1 MGLLLGAIGDD
12 VTGSTDLAL
21 MLGKQGMSVVQ
32 YIGIPDP
39 KADTKDAQ
47 AAVIA
52 LKTRTAP
59 VDEAVRSSLEACR
72 WLLDRGAQQIYF
84 KYCSTF
90 DSTEEGNI
98 GAVAEALLEKLAGG
112 VTVFCPSFPANRRT
126 LYQGHLF
133 VGEKLL
139 SETGMR
145 EHPLTPM
152 RDSNLVR
159 FLGKQVGRPEAVGL
173 APLPVVEEGAG
184 SIQEEIHRLAGE
196 GMSFILVDA
205 LTNRH
210 LLDIGKACKDLKLV
224 TGGSG
229 LAMGLPANFRE
240 AGLLKAQ
247 GGLIE
252 LPKLEGG
259 AAVLAGSCSE
269 ATREQVAYMA
279 RHYPALAVDPLSLAE
294 SMAGAIKGDRPSEG
308 ILKEAVVW
316 AKARLSQGPVLIYS
330 TAGPKDVAR
339 VQERLGQRE
348 AGELVEE
355 FFAELSVTL
364 GAEGVRKLIV
374 AGGETSGAVLGALG
388 VKALRIGPEI
398 APGVPWSITEASPAE
413 ERPVM
418 CLACK
423 SGNFGDEDFF
433 LKALKMLP

>member
-1 MGLLLGAIGDD
+1 
-12 VTGSTDLAL
+12 
-21 MLGKQGMSVVQ
+21 
-32 YIGIPDP
+32 
-39 KADTKDAQ
+39 
-47 AAVIA
+47 
-52 LKTRTAP
+52 
-59 VDEAVRSSLEACR
+59 
-72 WLLDRGAQQIYF
+72 
-84 KYCSTF
+84 
-90 DSTEEGNI
+90 
-98 GAVAEALLEKLAGG
+98 
-112 VTVFCPSFPANRRT
+112 
-126 LYQGHLF
+126 
-133 VGEKLL
+133 
-139 SETGMR
+139 
-145 EHPLTPM
+145 
-152 RDSNLVR
+152 
-159 FLGKQVGRPEAVGL
+159 
-173 APLPVVEEGAG
+173 
-184 SIQEEIHRLAGE
+184 
-196 GMSFILVDA
+196 MSFILVDA
-205 LTNRH
+205 LSNRH

-269 ATREQVAYMA
+269 ATREQVAYMV

-294 SMAGAIKGDRPSEG
+294 TREGGTSEKK
-308 ILKEAVVW
+308 LKEAVTW

-348 AGELVEE
+348 AGEVVEE

-364 GAEGVRKLIV
+364 RTEGVRKLIV

-413 ERPVM
+413 EGHVM

-423 SGNFGDEDFF
+423 SGNFGNEDFF
-433 LKALKMLP
+433 LKALEMLP